1 MTRIVLFTGCLIFFS
16 GISARSQDT
25 LPEFSVV
32 AKPNNRN
39 VISWT
44 NTFKSTTQISIQR
57 SSDSTRF
64 FQTILTVPD
73 PSALQNGFVDS
84 KATSAK
90 VFYRL
95 FIVLDWG
102 KYQFSRS
109 RRPSPD
115 DGRVAFD
122 PVPKDNQR
130 LVLANDLS
138 SREVNTI
145 REKMKQTD
153 VTAPQTEKYMVIK
166 KNNRFTSLPEKN
178 FKRFKD
184 SIVFNTRDTIVFE
197 SVDTLVIKPY
207 VAQEIFRASRY
218 VYTEKY
224 GNVMIALPD
233 AATKK
238 YSIAFFEDNK
248 TPLFEI
254 KELRATSLIV
264 DKSNF
269 IHSGWFW
276 FELYESGELKERH
289 RIFIPRDF

>member
-1 MTRIVLFTGCLIFFS
+1 MMRIVFFTGCLILFAAS
-16 GISARSQDT
+16 LKAQDT

-44 NTFKSTTQISIQR
+44 NPFKNTSQISIQR

-84 KATSAK
+84 KAPSSK

-115 DGRVAFD
+115 DGKTLSDA
-122 PVPKDNQR
+122 VPKDNQR
-130 LVLANDLS
+130 LVLSENLSAFEAN
-138 SREVNTI
+138 RI
-145 REKMKQTD
+145 RDKLKSTPSTPPRPEKLF
-153 VTAPQTEKYMVIK
+153 VVK
-166 KNNRFTSLPEKN
+166 KNNRVTMVPEKD
-178 FKRFKD
+178 FRKFKD

-197 SVDTLVIKPY
+197 SVDTIVIKPY
-207 VAQEIFRASRY
+207 VAREIFRASKY
-218 VYTEKY
+218 VYTEKF

-233 AATKK
+233 ASTKK
-238 YSIAFFEDNK
+238 YSIAFFEENR

-254 KELRATSLIV
+254 RELRSPSLIV
-264 DKSNF
+264 DKANF
-269 IHSGWFW
+269 VHSGWFW

-289 RIFIPRDF
+289 KLFIPKDF